1 MTRARSCMSGSCAQV
16 VGERKDRPRQRC
28 SRGRVGLG
36 VCQRSGYERPV
47 ATSILFL
54 LIGVLLAGLG
64 GEVFVRGTVSLAL
77 RFRVPVAVVGVTVAA
92 FATSSPEL
100 SVAVSS
106 GLAGTPQV
114 SIGDALGSN
123 VVNLGLILGLALLF
137 GPVKA
142 GWSELRRDFVF
153 SLGAPVLTAGLL
165 WDGELSR
172 LDAAALMV
180 GFVVWLWLTV
190 REARHARGVQS
201 PEGPTVSG
209 GALVLQLGAGL
220 ALLVGAGVSVVKG
233 AAGLGE
239 ALGLDPFIVGV
250 TMVSVGT
257 SVPELATTL
266 IARLKGLEEVALGT
280 VLGSNLFNGLFI
292 APVAGLFMP
301 ASVPWNSVAVSL
313 GAGTLLVVLCA
324 PLGGVLSR
332 SRGVLLLVA
341 WAGFIG
347 AVLHFRPA

>member
-1 MTRARSCMSGSCAQV
+1 MNASVTA
-16 VGERKDRPRQRC
+16 
-28 SRGRVGLG
+28 
-36 VCQRSGYERPV
+36 
-47 ATSILFL
+47 SILFL
-54 LIGVLLAGLG
+54 LLGVTLAGIG

-123 VVNLGLILGLALLF
+123 VVNVGLILGLALLF

-153 SLGAPVLTAGLL
+153 SLGAPLLTGVLLF
-165 WDGELSR
+165 DGALSR
-172 LDAAALMV
+172 LDAAVLLA
-180 GFVVWLWLTV
+180 GFFVWLWLTV
-190 REARHARGVQS
+190 REARHARGVHS
-201 PEGPTVSG
+201 PEGVTVSG
-209 GALVLQLGAGL
+209 AVLALQLSGGL
-220 ALLVGAGVSVVKG
+220 GLLVGAGISVVKG
-233 AAGLGE
+233 AVGLGE

-292 APVAGLFMP
+292 APVAALFTP
-301 ASVPWNSVAVSL
+301 ATVPWSSVALSL
-313 GAGTLLVVLCA
+313 GAGTLLVGLTA
-324 PLGGVLSR
+324 PLGGQLAR
-332 SRGVLLLVA
+332 WRGVVLLLA
-341 WAGFIG
+341 YAAFIA
-347 AVLHFRPA
+347 AVLSLRPG